1 MIHGPTSM
9 NWDEAVT
16 FALALPDTELGRTY
30 GQSAVKIRI
39 GHRFKAATA
48 ALVAGMGGKQT

>member
-1 MIHGPTSM
+1 M